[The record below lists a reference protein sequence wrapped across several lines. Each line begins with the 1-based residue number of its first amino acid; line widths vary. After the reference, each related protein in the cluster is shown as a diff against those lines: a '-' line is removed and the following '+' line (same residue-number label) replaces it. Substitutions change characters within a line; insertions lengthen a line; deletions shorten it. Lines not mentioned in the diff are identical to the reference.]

1 MMSGNEWVPRSTQ
14 RNGSLR
20 RVERSG
26 YRCREQ
32 DENLRFV
39 RESHAS
45 LSVEV
50 QKRKRESSVLSSQL
64 RLNLC
69 LSRSQEGCTGLECVL
84 QRLRYKLAGKAP
96 TYPRQI
102 VASTSKASTGVSEQT
117 TAVRL
122 ETGLTWESWRWK
134 WIVLYDNSSKYH
146 GKWIRTQTGKP
157 WHSFRTTLTRSYRHK
172 AALQLKFYSRILLK
186 WRDISAYSRRR
197 IAWK

>member
-1 MMSGNEWVPRSTQ
+1 MHNVEFLDNNRLCRTKDEDSEGEDDDKTENPTLVLKFISGLQDSDMMSGNEWVPRSTQ

-122 ETGLTWESWRWK
+122 ETGLTWES
-134 WIVLYDNSSKYH
+134 
-146 GKWIRTQTGKP
+146 
-157 WHSFRTTLTRSYRHK
+157 
-172 AALQLKFYSRILLK
+172 
-186 WRDISAYSRRR
+186 
-197 IAWK
+197 